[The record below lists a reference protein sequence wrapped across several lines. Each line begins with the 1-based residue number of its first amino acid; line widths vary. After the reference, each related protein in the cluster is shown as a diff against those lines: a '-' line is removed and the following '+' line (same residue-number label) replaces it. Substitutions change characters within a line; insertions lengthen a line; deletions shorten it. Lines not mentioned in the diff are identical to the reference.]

1 MDSTARVREW
11 DRAAKLQPMDL
22 PKGIDRRASPPPDVP
37 GVGEVTA
44 RIKDCIEG
52 RFADVW
58 VGGEVTNVV
67 RAGSGHLYL
76 AIKDDSA
83 VLRGVVWRGALPLLA
98 IEPEDGLE
106 VVCHGRIEVYAPRGT
121 YQITIDRMHAVGTGA
136 LEAKLRRL
144 HAALE
149 AEGLFAPQRKRPLPR
164 FPCRIAVVTSP
175 AGAALHDFLQTL
187 ASRWPAAEVIVVP
200 SRVQGAGAAMEVAAA
215 IAHAA
220 RLVPAVDVVA
230 LVRGGGS
237 LEDLWAFNEEPLV
250 RAVAACPIPIVS
262 GVGHEI
268 DVTLADLAAD
278 VRALTPTDAAVRIS
292 PDRLQLAATLATLH
306 ERLLA
311 GLRRRVGTARERL
324 DRLAASRLL
333 GDPTW
338 ILRDRQA
345 ILDVHQG
352 RLTRLAS
359 VAIDRAAERLHSA
372 AGRLDAASPL
382 ALLARGYSVTWVG
395 EGRTEVNGPKRSG
408 AGSPTALRSID
419 GVVAGMMLV
428 TQLSAGRIHSRVE
441 TVERTIIDAGAAA
454 VAPGQ
459 ETAPKEAR
467 HVNRTSAES

>member
-1 MDSTARVREW
+1 ME
-11 DRAAKLQPMDL
+11 L

-58 VGGEVTNVV
+58 VGGEVTNLV
-67 RAGSGHLYL
+67 RASSGHLYL

-83 VLRGVVWRGALPLLA
+83 VLRAVVWRGALALLA

-144 HAALE
+144 HATLE
-149 AEGLFAPQRKRPLPR
+149 AEGLFSPERKRPLPR
-164 FPCRIAVVTSP
+164 YPRRIAVVTSP

-187 ASRWPAAEVIVVP
+187 RGRWPAAEVIVVP
-200 SRVQGAGAAMEVAAA
+200 SRVQGAGAATEVAAA
-215 IAHAA
+215 LVRAA

-237 LEDLWAFNEEPLV
+237 LEDLWAFNEEALV
-250 RAVAACPIPIVS
+250 RAVAASPIPVVS

-292 PDRLQLAATLATLH
+292 PDRIQLADTLETFR
-306 ERLLA
+306 ERFHA
-311 GLRRRVGTARERL
+311 GLLRRVATARERL

-333 GDPTW
+333 DDPTW
-338 ILRDRQA
+338 ILRDRQTL
-345 ILDVHQG
+345 LDAHRG
-352 RLTRLAS
+352 RLSRL
-359 VAIDRAAERLHSA
+359 VAVALDRATERLHSS

-382 ALLARGYSVTWVG
+382 ALLARGYSVTWLG
-395 EGRTEVNGPKRSG
+395 DGRATG
-408 AGSPTALRSID
+408 AGATTDPAALRSIE
-419 GVVAGMMLV
+419 GVAAGMSLV
-428 TQLSAGRIHSRVE
+428 TQLSIGRIHSRVE
-441 TVERTIIDAGAAA
+441 SVEQTAIDRGASLSPREGPWGHQPITAQRTGPA
-454 VAPGQ
+454 
-459 ETAPKEAR
+459 
-467 HVNRTSAES
+467 S